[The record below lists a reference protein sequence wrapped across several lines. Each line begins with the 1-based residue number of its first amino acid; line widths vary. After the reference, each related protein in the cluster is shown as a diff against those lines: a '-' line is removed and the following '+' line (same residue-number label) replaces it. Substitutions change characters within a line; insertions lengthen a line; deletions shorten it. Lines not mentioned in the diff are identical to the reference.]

1 MLSGAKIMNIMHLKY
16 AVEVEKTRSI
26 TQAAKNLF
34 TAQPNLSKAI
44 KELEDTL
51 GITIFKR
58 TSKGISITP
67 RGEEFLFHAKKILS
81 QIEEIEDMYKIGSSN
96 NGKFSISV
104 PRASYI
110 GVAFTEFTKKIDKT
124 KKYELIYKETNG
136 IKTINN
142 IMQSDYRLGIL
153 RYPSELESHYKN
165 VLHEKDLSYTKL
177 FEFSYVIA
185 TSKNSP
191 LAKLENITKE
201 DLAQFTEIAH
211 SDPFVPAMPM
221 SEVRAA
227 EISDYTDKKIFV
239 FERASQFDILSNST
253 DTFMWV
259 SPMPKRIMEQY
270 GLIQL
275 KSDLKNKIYHDILIY
290 RRGYKFSELD
300 NMFIEEIE
308 KSKENI
314 KNI

>member
-1 MLSGAKIMNIMHLKY
+1 MNIVHLKY

-26 TQAAKNLF
+26 TQAAENLF
-34 TAQPNLSKAI
+34 MAQPNLSKAI
-44 KELEDTL
+44 KELEDNL

-58 TSKGISITP
+58 TPKGITLTP
-67 RGEEFLFHAKKILS
+67 RGEEFIFQAKKILA
-81 QIEEIEDMYKIGSSN
+81 QIDEVESMYKIGRTD

-124 KKYELIYKETNG
+124 KSYELIYKETNG

-142 IMQSDYRLGIL
+142 IMQADYKLGIL
-153 RYPSELESHYKN
+153 RYPSELEAHYMN
-165 VLHEKDLSYTKL
+165 VLHEKDLSSTKL

-185 TSKNSP
+185 ASKSSP
-191 LAKLENITKE
+191 LANLDEITKE
-201 DLAQFTEIAH
+201 DLSQLTEIAH

-221 SEVRAA
+221 VEARNA

-239 FERASQFDILSNST
+239 FERASQFDILSNSP

-259 SPMPKRIMEQY
+259 SPMPKRMMEQY
-270 GLIQL
+270 GLIQI
-275 KSDLKNKIYHDILIY
+275 KSPLKNKIYHDILIY

-300 NMFIEEIE
+300 NMFIKEIE
-308 KSKENI
+308 NSKNNI
-314 KNI
+314 EII